1 MVPLP
6 PLIQLALVF
15 NGWGHF
21 LVQPHKCPSLVHTRG
36 DSGPCGGAINM
47 SWLANSV
54 LLALCLLVL
63 LLGLAIL
70 QSRFRYDKNNKLNA
84 MMWR

>member
-1 MVPLP
+1 
-6 PLIQLALVF
+6 
-15 NGWGHF
+15 
-21 LVQPHKCPSLVHTRG
+21 
-36 DSGPCGGAINM
+36 
-47 SWLANSV
+47 
-54 LLALCLLVL
+54 VL

>member
-1 MVPLP
+1 
-6 PLIQLALVF
+6 
-15 NGWGHF
+15 
-21 LVQPHKCPSLVHTRG
+21 
-36 DSGPCGGAINM
+36 M

-54 LLALCLLVL
+54 VLALCLFVL

-84 MMWR
+84 MVWR